1 MGKQGLLIFVPA
13 TYTDQLQPLDVSF
26 NGPFKSVL
34 RRAMQAWLSNIVA
47 SKFVNGAAPSALN
60 LKEEFKLTNLKAPF
74 CAAMDEALR
83 YFTTEKGEKA
93 ILRGF
98 KEAGILDCFGEGS
111 RALYEKALAANENGT
126 LFPGGKNQNIDAMI
140 DSTIADVPDGT
151 PEDFVPSETDE
162 AANWML
168 DLFASEGGS
177 IDVVESE

>member
-1 MGKQGLLIFVPA
+1 MHDMFGIA
-13 TYTDQLQPLDVSF
+13 ESDYTGQLQPLDVSF

-98 KEAGILDCFGEGS
+98 KKRRVFWIVLVKGRGHFMRKLWWQMRMVLCFLGA
-111 RALYEKALAANENGT
+111 RIKT
-126 LFPGGKNQNIDAMI
+126 LMR
-140 DSTIADVPDGT
+140 
-151 PEDFVPSETDE
+151 
-162 AANWML
+162 
-168 DLFASEGGS
+168 
-177 IDVVESE
+177 